1 MLVNLWRI
9 YCNSARKCHPMGDL
23 NCWMF
28 TEIHIALPNHVCRQ
42 TDSCPPSWGLLKGM
56 YPEWTSPQVTAEPHW
71 CPGAWHL
78 SCSSQLLQP
87 CRRNPPP
94 APALA
99 RLSGLTPTLLVTAA
113 ADLDYLEK
121 TGQKPY
127 KDFPWH
133 VKRKETS
140 EPCRAGVRV
149 FDGGL
154 GRQQTL
160 ITDMVSWWPPFQ
172 NGCPAP
178 PWRSLVWIYVK
189 GRRGLETLRKHL
201 FVCFL
206 ATY

>member
-9 YCNSARKCHPMGDL
+9 YSNSARKCHAMGDFSF
-23 NCWMF
+23 WMF
-28 TEIHIALPNHVCRQ
+28 TEIRVALPNHVCKQ

-56 YPEWTSPQVTAEPHW
+56 YPEWTSPQVTAEPHR

-121 TGQKPY
+121 TGAKPH
-127 KDFPWH
+127 KH
-133 VKRKETS
+133 GMSRGRRHLSLVELES
-140 EPCRAGVRV
+140 EC
-149 FDGGL
+149 L
-154 GRQQTL
+154 
-160 ITDMVSWWPPFQ
+160 MVVLEESRPSPLTWEA
-172 NGCPAP
+172 GCPLS
-178 PWRSLVWIYVK
+178 RMGTQHL
-189 GRRGLETLRKHL
+189 LRDRWFEFMSGGGEAWKH
-201 FVCFL
+201 
-206 ATY
+206 